1 MSLKPSFSLLVVFV
15 LMITESHAQRFTMYG
30 KAPTRITGEGFL
42 FCLMKD
48 KVLQDDVGNCP
59 KPKVIP
65 IYLAGSSFEIQ
76 TTDTPFLYS
85 FCMSE
90 SRLGDTLYPEHYK
103 NHQMYAWCYTTKTEI
118 GGLSTQSQ
126 LNEFTNAGTSHKRI
140 LLDLDDVRN
149 VQMKINDFFF
159 VDFHDYKTDTLV
171 RRYYIKRVKVI
182 PRIDG
187 YYELPDQAQSKEN
200 KFVKIGKQNEI
211 ALAPDHRIRL
221 FLSAEIGLPDSLVQ
235 YSLVN
240 LKTGDTLQRATTKK
254 LVLPALKAN
263 TDYSLQLYYKP
274 QPESVVVYYL
284 KVKPYWYQSSLF
296 YLIAG
301 GLVFILVTSIM
312 VVSLR
317 RKIQAKSREQ
327 QETEQRIRLLQS
339 QLNPHF
345 TFNSLSSIQGLI
357 NANQTDKAN
366 YYLESFGN
374 LLRKTLERSQHIYN
388 TLDREI
394 DIMKTYLSLEELRFN
409 FQWNITVDSSF
420 NPAEIEV
427 PTLLLQPLIENAVK
441 HGISGLGDN
450 GRLSIT
456 CTNDRNDLII
466 LIKDNGAGFDGT
478 PQQGFGIR
486 LTNNRI
492 VAINKLEKEKSIQ
505 LTYEKN
511 TGTAVILTFKNWI
524 ES

>member
-1 MSLKPSFSLLVVFV
+1 MLFKKSLFLLAVC
-15 LMITESHAQRFTMYG
+15 LLLTTASRAQRITLFG
-30 KAPTRITGEGFL
+30 RAPVRISGEGFL
-42 FCLMKD
+42 LPLMKTR
-48 KVLQDDVGNCP
+48 VFQDDIGDCP
-59 KPKVIP
+59 KRKAAP
-65 IYLAGSSFEIQ
+65 IYLAGNSFEIQ
-76 TTDTPFLYS
+76 TTDLPFSNSLS
-85 FCMSE
+85 ISE
-90 SRLGDTLYPEHYK
+90 NFRQDTLYINHYK
-103 NHQMYAWCYTTKTEI
+103 MYPMYTRSYTTKTPI
-118 GGLSTQSQ
+118 TGAQSLSELQKQS
-126 LNEFTNAGTSHKRI
+126 NEPKPYMLRDITDIKY
-140 LLDLDDVRN
+140 L
-149 VQMKINDFFF
+149 QMKINDFFF

-171 RRYYIKRVKVI
+171 RRYYIKRVKVS
-182 PRIDG
+182 PRIEG
-187 YYELPDQAQSKEN
+187 YYELPDQVQSKEN
-200 KFVKIGKQNEI
+200 KLVKIGKQNEI

-221 FLSAEIGLPDSLVQ
+221 FLSTETGLPDSLVQ

-240 LKTGDTLQRATTKK
+240 LKTGDTLQRTTSKQ
-254 LVLPALKAN
+254 LLLPALKAN

-284 KVKPYWYQSSLF
+284 KIKPYWYQSSLF

-301 GLVFILVTSIM
+301 GLVFILVTSIS

-357 NANQTDKAN
+357 NVNQTDKAN

-394 DIMKTYLSLEELRFN
+394 DMMKTYLSLEELRFN

-420 NPAEIEV
+420 NAAEIEV

-441 HGISGLGDN
+441 HGISGLGDE
-450 GRLSIT
+450 GQLSIT
-456 CTNDRNDLII
+456 CSNDHNDLII
-466 LIKDNGAGFDGT
+466 IIKDNGAGFDGT
-478 PQQGFGIR
+478 ARQGFGIR
-486 LTNNRI
+486 LTNDRI
-492 VAINKLEKEKSIQ
+492 AAINKLEKEKSIQ

-511 TGTAVILTFKNWI
+511 AGTVVILTFKNWI

>member
-1 MSLKPSFSLLVVFV
+1 MLFKQSLSLLAVCLLLTTV
-15 LMITESHAQRFTMYG
+15 SRAQRITLFG
-30 KAPTRITGEGFL
+30 KAPVRITGEGFL
-42 FCLMKD
+42 LPLMKTRIF
-48 KVLQDDVGNCP
+48 QDDIGDCP
-59 KPKVIP
+59 KRKAVP
-65 IYLAGSSFEIQ
+65 IYLAGNSFEIQ
-76 TTDTPFLYS
+76 TTDVPFSNSLS
-85 FCMSE
+85 ISE
-90 SRLGDTLYPEHYK
+90 NFRQDTMYIGHYK
-103 NHQMYAWCYTTKTEI
+103 MNPMYTKSYTTKTPI
-118 GGLSTQSQ
+118 PRVQSLPELQNQ
-126 LNEFTNAGTSHKRI
+126 LNKRKPYM
-140 LLDLDDVRN
+140 LRDLSDIEYL
-149 VQMKINDFFF
+149 QMKINDFFF

-171 RRYYIKRVKVI
+171 RRYYIKRVKVSPQI
-182 PRIDG
+182 EG
-187 YYELPDQAQSKEN
+187 FYELPDKDLSTKN
-200 KFVKIGKQNEI
+200 KYIKIEKQNEI
-211 ALAPDHRIRL
+211 TLSPDHRIRL
-221 FLSAEIGLPDSLVQ
+221 FLSTETGLPDSLVQ

-240 LKTGDTLQRATTKK
+240 LKTDDTLQRTTSKQ

-274 QPESVVVYYL
+274 QPESVAVYYL

-301 GLVFILVTSIM
+301 GLVFMLITSIS

-394 DIMKTYLSLEELRFN
+394 DMMKTYLSLEELRFN
-409 FQWNITVDSSF
+409 FEWEINSDNSI

-450 GRLSIT
+450 GRLLIS
-456 CTNDRNDLII
+456 CNSESNDLII
-466 LIKDNGAGFDGT
+466 KIKDNGKGFDGT
-478 PQQGFGIR
+478 TRQGFGIR
-486 LTNNRI
+486 LTNDRI
-492 VAINKLEKEKSIQ
+492 IAINKLQKEKSIQ
-505 LTYEKN
+505 LTFEEN
-511 TGTAVILTFKNWI
+511 AGALIILTFKNWI
-524 ES
+524 ET